1 MATPR
6 CSCPN
11 AGHDPRPA
19 LPWPLLRGV
28 LPLLLGNGRRGA
40 VPGPRGLLGGY
51 GAQTASWGMSA
62 YFAGFLPGARLAPR
76 MIRRVGHVRVFAA
89 PGATTS
95 AAFVPYAK
103 AVHPPPG

>member
-1 MATPR
+1 
-6 CSCPN
+6 
-11 AGHDPRPA
+11 
-19 LPWPLLRGV
+19 
-28 LPLLLGNGRRGA
+28 
-40 VPGPRGLLGGY
+40 
-51 GAQTASWGMSA
+51 MSA

>member
-1 MATPR
+1 MIPAPRSPGRCCGACCRSSSATAGGAP
-6 CSCPN
+6 CP
-11 AGHDPRPA
+11 ARA
-19 LPWPLLRGV
+19 ACW
-28 LPLLLGNGRRGA
+28 
-40 VPGPRGLLGGY
+40 GGY